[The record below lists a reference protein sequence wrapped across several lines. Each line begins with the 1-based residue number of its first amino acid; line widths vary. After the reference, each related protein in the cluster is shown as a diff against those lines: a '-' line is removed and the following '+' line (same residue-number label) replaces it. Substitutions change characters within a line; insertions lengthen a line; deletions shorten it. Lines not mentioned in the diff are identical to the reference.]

1 MLSSNCN
8 TNIEKERD
16 KWFTSSWQRQHQ
28 AAEKE
33 EERRMQTYVGI
44 RGKSHWFWPKL
55 GTWDRVRLYRY
66 KLLMKQIMYCWVITK
81 LYPTTTKFYQ
91 KFKKWK
97 MKKKQKPRWNR
108 TQVTRSEDRSPNRYT
123 SRDVYE
129 INFLYLLQYLL
140 KMSLQLPYSLRVIL
154 EMTVFE
160 QEQWL
165 LFEVVIFK

>member
-1 MLSSNCN
+1 
-8 TNIEKERD
+8 
-16 KWFTSSWQRQHQ
+16 
-28 AAEKE
+28 
-33 EERRMQTYVGI
+33 
-44 RGKSHWFWPKL
+44 
-55 GTWDRVRLYRY
+55 
-66 KLLMKQIMYCWVITK
+66 MYCWVITK

-97 MKKKQKPRWNR
+97 MKKKQKPQWNR

-123 SRDVYE
+123 SRDMRG
-129 INFLYLLQYLL
+129 INFLNLVQYLL